1 MLEGIVAMYR
11 RFLPVT
17 SEGDAYAAF
26 IESLDEAAWQRLLDA
41 VSSAIADG
49 DPRTFDALDFVDIEE
64 LRRGLGLAGDPVTG
78 DS

>member
-11 RFLPVT
+11 RFLPAT

-26 IESLDEAAWQRLLDA
+26 IESLDEATWQRLLDA
-41 VSSAIADG
+41 VPSAIADG
-49 DPRTFDALDFVDIEE
+49 APRTFGARDLVDIEQ
-64 LRRGLGLAGDPVTG
+64 LRRSLGPANGPGTG